1 MFKENP
7 EGQRGWSRGKEGQ
20 DGRENEVK
28 QAVITDHIGPG
39 RNSGFYAERNESFFF
54 FFLTA
59 LLRCNLHTIKFI
71 HCQHTIR

>member
-54 FFLTA
+54 FF
-59 LLRCNLHTIKFI
+59 
-71 HCQHTIR
+71 